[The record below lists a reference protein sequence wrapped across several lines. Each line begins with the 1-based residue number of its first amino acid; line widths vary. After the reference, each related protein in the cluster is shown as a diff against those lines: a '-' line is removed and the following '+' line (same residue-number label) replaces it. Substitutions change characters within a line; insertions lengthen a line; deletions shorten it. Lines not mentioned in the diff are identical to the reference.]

1 MKPFPLFVALA
12 VALVAAGCEN
22 DRVKQ
27 LLSTKQCRDCK
38 LVKVDLS
45 SADLAKADL
54 SGADLTGA
62 NLTGADLSGADLT
75 GAILSGA
82 NLKRA
87 KLRDATLREAYFF
100 QARFEGADL
109 EGAKMDRTIL
119 PNGSVSQVTT
129 ISSKTPETKPSD
141 PKLLWQMAS
150 GQQEED
156 KK

>member
-1 MKPFPLFVALA
+1 MKPLPLFVALV
-12 VALVAAGCEN
+12 VALVAAGCED

-38 LVKVDLS
+38 LAKVDLS
-45 SADLAKADL
+45 DADLTKADL

-62 NLTGADLSGADLT
+62 NLTGANLTGADLS

-82 NLKRA
+82 NLKQA
-87 KLRDATLREAYFF
+87 KLRDANLRDAYFF
-100 QARFEGADL
+100 QARFDGADL

-119 PNGSVSQVTT
+119 PNGSVSQATT
-129 ISSKTPETKPSD
+129 ISSKTPETAQSD
-141 PKLLWQMAS
+141 PNLLWQMAS
-150 GQQEED
+150 GQEEE

>member
-1 MKPFPLFVALA
+1 MKLFPLSVAFALA
-12 VALVAAGCEN
+12 LIAAGCED

-27 LLSTKQCRDCK
+27 LLSTKQCRDCN
-38 LVKVDLS
+38 LAEVDLS
-45 SADLAKADL
+45 GANLAKADL

-62 NLTGADLSGADLT
+62 NLTGADLTGADLT
-75 GAILSGA
+75 GAVLGGA

-87 KLRDATLREAYFF
+87 KLRDATLRDAYFF
-100 QARFEGADL
+100 QARFDGADL

-129 ISSKTPETKPSD
+129 ISTKTPETTPSD

-150 GQQEED
+150 GQEED